1 MAAPD
6 DGLRRGGQPL
16 RPRVRRRAQPGA
28 WLGRGTCSARP
39 LRTGPTSARSR
50 THGSRHLAEETGE
63 SAIFS
68 AVRGDETVCL
78 LREDGAF
85 PIRSHVLYEGVR
97 FPLGV
102 VSAGIAVLAFLPD
115 REIDQFLATHD
126 LTETYGQ
133 THAEPE
139 IRRRLEKTRQ
149 CGWSLNAGHIVPG
162 SWGMAATVFGP
173 GERPVG
179 ALTLTGIE
187 TRMGAERQPALG
199 ALLLK
204 SAHTLSSELQ
214 RSRKMK
220 ER

>member
-1 MAAPD
+1 MAWARDLFGTAAANRYDIRAIAHPW
-6 DGLRRGGQPL
+6 
-16 RPRVRRRAQPGA
+16 VR
-28 WLGRGTCSARP
+28 
-39 LRTGPTSARSR
+39 
-50 THGSRHLAEETGE
+50 HVAEETGE

-68 AVRGDETVCL
+68 AARGDETVCL